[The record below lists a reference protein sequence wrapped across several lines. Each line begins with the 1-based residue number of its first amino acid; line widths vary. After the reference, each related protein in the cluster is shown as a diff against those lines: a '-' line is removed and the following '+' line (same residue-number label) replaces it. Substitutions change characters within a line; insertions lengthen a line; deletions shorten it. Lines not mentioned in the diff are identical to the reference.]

1 MSTRYPL
8 RLLILI
14 SLGLIYN
21 PTPLLAQLIPD
32 DTLGIENS
40 VVTPQQLRD
49 LIEGGAIRGGNLFHS
64 FSEFNVNEGQQVFFA
79 NPVGI
84 LNILTRVTG
93 INTSDIFGT
102 LGVEGAANLILINPN
117 GINFGANA
125 SLDVSGSFFAT
136 TADSIIF
143 DNGFEF
149 SARNPE
155 APPPLLIVNL
165 PSFFSFLENQN
176 PGKITVN
183 GNLEMNDGQNIAL
196 LGGDVIVTNAEIN
209 ARGGNVFL
217 GGLTSAGNIQ
227 ISSDGSII
235 FPEGVARGD
244 VSLIEESKVNVA
256 APEAGSISINAANLV
271 ISEGS
276 ELTAG
281 IKVNQGDVS
290 TQAGDININATGD
303 IAVLGTISNNSPK
316 DGDNPSGNAGNITIS
331 GNNIELEGGT
341 IESTIKGA
349 GNGGDINITANG
361 ALNLTSIS
369 EPTRIQAIVDSEDA
383 KGDGG
388 DINLNAASISLD
400 ERSQIIALTSS
411 QVMDVEAAGDGGDI
425 NITTGSFTITEGG
438 DLIARTE
445 GNGRGGNITITATGA
460 VSLVNGGSGINAN
473 NNNNK
478 NLENAGDSGDITITA
493 NSLLLQSEID
503 AKGGNQPFIRTINAG
518 TGRPGK
524 ITINTDTITLNG
536 ANDGGIFGINA
547 QTRSSGDS
555 EGIEINT
562 RILTLNNRGKIQ
574 ANVNRSGA
582 TGNSGDIVINA
593 ESISLINKSQISSS
607 TDSIEVDPTQGNAGD
622 IIITTNSLE
631 VIGQSSSINTQVN
644 SPEDKEPST
653 SQGGNIIITTNS
665 LSLID
670 GGNLDSSTEGIGD
683 AGNISVTVTESVI
696 ISGIDGNRRSSGI
709 FSSTQES
716 ATGKAGSINLQVP
729 EGFLRISDGGVI
741 DAQTRGSGKEGSII
755 INVETLELLTG
766 GQIITSS
773 FSDENA
779 GDITITASEEI
790 LISGFDSGFNER
802 LEFAENVLAA
812 GVTESISDLI
822 TNDFNDSIAPSGIFA
837 RTQSS
842 GNAGKIEITTPNLTI
857 ENSAQITA
865 ATEGEGNSGEIQL
878 SVDDT
883 LLIEGIDSGIFSTAE
898 INSTGKTGSITIN
911 SQQLTIRDNGEISV
925 DSEGSNIGG
934 NIEINANNITLDEGK
949 ISSETRNSDAS
960 NITAESNSTEET
972 GSITINSQQLTI
984 LSNGEISVDSESSN
998 IGGDIEIN
1006 ANNITLDEGNISS
1019 ETLNSDGGNIT
1030 LNIANLLLLQND
1042 SSIST
1047 NAGTAQ
1053 ASGTGGNIIIDA
1065 PLIVAVP
1072 DANSDISANAFTG
1085 DGGRVEI
1092 TADGIF
1098 GIEFREQSTT
1108 FSDITASSE
1117 QGNAGIVELNTPD
1130 TNPAETLT
1138 ALPTNLV
1145 DASRLIVRSCAT
1157 DEEELGRFVV
1167 TGRGGLPANP
1177 REKLS
1182 DEILIDD
1189 WIILWES
1196 SANQENVN
1204 VAPVATNQ
1212 QIIEARGWSV
1222 AANGKIILTAEAT
1235 PETVGQNQLAA
1246 YHC

>member
-8 RLLILI
+8 QLLILI
-14 SLGLIYN
+14 SLGLIHN
-21 PTPLLAQLIPD
+21 PTPLPAQLIPD
-32 DTLGIENS
+32 DTLGMENS

-64 FSEFNVNEGQQVFFA
+64 FSEFNVNEGQQVYFT

-93 INTSDIFGT
+93 VNTSDIFGA

-117 GINFGANA
+117 GINFGENA

-136 TADSIIF
+136 TADSVIF

-155 APPPLLIVNL
+155 APAPLLIVNL
-165 PSFFSFLENQN
+165 PSFFGFLENQN

-183 GNLEMNDGQNIAL
+183 GDLEIDSGQNIAL

-227 ISSDGSII
+227 INSDGSIV

-256 APEAGSISINAANLV
+256 APEGGNITINAANLV
-271 ISEGS
+271 IGEGS

-281 IKVNQGDVS
+281 IKFDQGDVS
-290 TQAGDININATGD
+290 TQAGDINIDATGD
-303 IAVLGTISNNSPK
+303 ITLLGTISNNSPK

-341 IESTIKGA
+341 IESSIKGE
-349 GNGGDINITANG
+349 GDGGDINITANG

-369 EPTRIQAIVDSEDA
+369 EPTRIQAIVDREDA

-411 QVMDVEAAGDGGDI
+411 QIMDAEAAGDGGDI

-460 VSLVNGGSGINAN
+460 VSLVNGASGINAN

-478 NLENAGDSGDITITA
+478 NSENTGDSGDVTITA
-493 NSLLLQSEID
+493 NSLLLQSEIG

-524 ITINTDTITLNG
+524 ITINADTITLNG

-562 RILTLNNRGKIQ
+562 RILSLNNRGKIQ
-574 ANVNRSGA
+574 ANVNREEA

-593 ESISLINKSQISSS
+593 ESISLSSLSQISSS
-607 TDSIEVDPTQGNAGD
+607 TDSTAEDLNQGNAGD

-631 VIGQSSSINTQVN
+631 VIGQSSSINTQVDT
-644 SPEDKEPST
+644 SKDGEPST
-653 SQGGNIIITTNS
+653 SKGGNIIITTNS

-683 AGNISVTVTESVI
+683 AGNISVTATESVF

-716 ATGKAGSINLQVP
+716 ATGKAGSIELQVP

-741 DAQTRGSGKEGSII
+741 DAQTRGNGKEGSIT

-766 GQIITSS
+766 GQIITTTFESG
-773 FSDENA
+773 DA
-779 GDITITASEEI
+779 GNINITASEEI
-790 LISGFDSGFNER
+790 LVSGFDSGFSER
-802 LEFAENVLAA
+802 LEFAEDRLAA
-812 GVTESISDLI
+812 GKTERISNLI
-822 TNDFNDSIAPSGIFA
+822 TNDSASSGIFA
-837 RTQSS
+837 RTQST
-842 GNAGKIEITTPNLTI
+842 GNAGEIEITTPNLTI

-865 ATEGEGNSGEIQL
+865 ATEGGGDGGEIQL
-878 SVDDT
+878 GIDDT

-898 INSTGKTGSITIN
+898 SNSTGNTGNITID
-911 SQQLTIRDNGEISV
+911 SQQLN
-925 DSEGSNIGG
+925 
-934 NIEINANNITLDEGK
+934 
-949 ISSETRNSDAS
+949 
-960 NITAESNSTEET
+960 
-972 GSITINSQQLTI
+972 I
-984 LSNGEISVDSESSN
+984 LSNGAISVDSESN
-998 IGGDIEIN
+998 GIGGNIEIN

-1019 ETLNSDGGNIT
+1019 ETRNSDTANTTAESNSTGETGNITINSQQLTILSNGAISVDSESSNIGGEIEINADNITLDEGKISSETLSSDAGDIT
-1030 LNIANLLLLQND
+1030 LNIANLLLLQNE

-1047 NAGTAQ
+1047 NAGEDQ
-1053 ASGTGGNIIIDA
+1053 DVGTGGGGNITINA
-1065 PLIVAVP
+1065 PLIVAFP
-1072 DANSDISANAFTG
+1072 DANSDISANASIG

-1098 GIEFREQSTT
+1098 GIEFRAQSST

-1145 DASRLIVRSCAT
+1145 DASRLIVRSCPT

-1182 DEILIDD
+1182 DEILIDE
-1189 WIILWES
+1189 WISLWES
-1196 SANQENVN
+1196 QANRENVN
-1204 VAPVATNQ
+1204 VAPAASNQ
-1212 QIIEARGWSV
+1212 QIIEARGWRV
-1222 AANGKIILTAEAT
+1222 AANGKIRLTAEAI
-1235 PETVGQNQLAA
+1235 PETVGQNQLPA